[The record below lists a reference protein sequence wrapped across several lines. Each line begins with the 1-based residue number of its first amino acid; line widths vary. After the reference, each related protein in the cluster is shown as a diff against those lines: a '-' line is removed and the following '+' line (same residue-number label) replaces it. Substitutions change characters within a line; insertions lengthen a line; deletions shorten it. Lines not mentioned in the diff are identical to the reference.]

1 MSGNKKF
8 VPNEALSKVLDGCKD
23 LPFRASEVIKL
34 SKESALVWNLDA
46 GLRPYYLPLNEQN
59 LVKGK

>member
-1 MSGNKKF
+1 MAGNKKF

-34 SKESALVWNLDA
+34 SKESALVWNIDA
-46 GLRPYYLPLNEQN
+46 GLRPYYLPLNEQKA
-59 LVKGK
+59 VKGK

>member
-34 SKESALVWNLDA
+34 SKESALVWNIDA

-59 LVKGK
+59 LVKSK